1 VQTSLL
7 ATVRSLHI
15 ISLSLSLSLYI
26 YIYIYVVL
34 TLKLQVDEDDFRGFD
49 DSAAPRKAAIYA
61 LVRAAQH
68 AAITI

>member
-1 VQTSLL
+1 MQTSLL

-15 ISLSLSLSLYI
+15 ISLHVYI